1 MLYCTHIGQDKIP
14 GKIAAESTRNIP
26 SNYNLLVEKTHCR
39 IALEERH
46 AKKKKPAKNKSNA
59 IRIRA
64 AVTVYSS
71 VLRAN
76 YLY

>member
-1 MLYCTHIGQDKIP
+1 MLYCTLIGQDINP
-14 GKIAAESTRNIP
+14 GKIAAKSTRNIP
-26 SNYNLLVEKTHCR
+26 SNYNLLVEKMHCR
-39 IALEERH
+39 IAECKE
-46 AKKKKPAKNKSNA
+46 KKAAKNKSNA

-71 VLRAN
+71 VLKAN